1 MTCELAE
8 WRDYDILLLL
18 ILTSILIQN
27 GWAAGLILGQ
37 IRYCTKQNSSQLPA
51 ICLGRD
57 GQFWNWLEHK
67 MNMKGRIAVYK
78 QFTRWRPRQ
87 KTLLWMSVILGSFN
101 PLSPDISNG
110 NRTEWSP
117 IRSVIIWV
125 INKIGWSHS
134 KSPICLT
141 MSMITD
147 RIGWHKVLLPT
158 NNNYIKIGDTLGYF

>member
-1 MTCELAE
+1 MKGLRHPFAFDADQHFDTKGVGS
-8 WRDYDILLLL
+8 WPHYGSNLLLY
-18 ILTSILIQN
+18 N
-27 GWAAGLILGQ
+27 
-37 IRYCTKQNSSQLPA
+37 KQNSSQMPA

-67 MNMKGRIAVYK
+67 MSMKGRIAVYK